1 MPDVFGVLGAAHR
14 EVEQM
19 LDRMQAMMGV
29 PAELRDRGGALADT
43 LISAVSQHEA
53 AEEEYFWPA
62 VREKVTDGDS
72 LAAGGI
78 EQETEGKQVLAELDG
93 MAPDDQQFVPLM
105 TKFAHAARAHIT
117 YEEQQVWPGLR
128 TALSADQ
135 AIALGEKLAR
145 ATKAGPTRP
154 HPHTPPSPGVLKVA
168 GPAVAAADKLRDA
181 ASGRDN

>member
-1 MPDVFGVLGAAHR
+1 MPDVFEVLGAAHR

-19 LDRMQAMMGV
+19 LDRMQAMMSV
-29 PAELRDRGGALADT
+29 PAELRDQGGALADT

-53 AEEEYFWPA
+53 AEEEYFWPT
-62 VREKVTDGDS
+62 VKEKVADGDS

-78 EQETEGKQVLAELDG
+78 EQETEGKQVLGKLDG
-93 MAPDDQQFVPLM
+93 MAPDDEQFAPLM
-105 TKFAHAARAHIT
+105 TKFAHARAHIS
-117 YEEQQVWPGLR
+117 YEEQQVWAALR

-135 AIALGEKLAR
+135 ATALGGKLAR

-154 HPHTPPSPGVLKVA
+154 HPHTPPSPAVLKAA